1 MVKLTQIGLK
11 ISTEQQQAIA
21 KLYIGIKIENNS
33 LKELKNGYT

>member
-21 KLYIGIKIENNS
+21 KLYIGIKNNS
-33 LKELKNGYT
+33 SKELKNGYT